1 MMTQIDIRTRWNVLI
16 FSRKTNNWSDD
27 FCHDYLLYA
36 NATRSRLV
44 STYSESIRLVI
55 SLDVDFELNVSWYW
69 SMKIIFFD
77 FIDSWDRR
85 EDQNARK
92 WDS

>member
-36 NATRSRLV
+36 DATWSRFIF
-44 STYSESIRLVI
+44 TYSESIRLVLF
-55 SLDVDFELNVSWYW
+55 SDVDFESSVLWYW
-69 SMKIIFFD
+69 SIEMIFFD